1 MGNSRP
7 MTWDELVGEIRNL
20 KQQLNA
26 ANEAKELAEAGLAE
40 AVGALKEFVD
50 RCERGEVRSRYTYGK
65 FKEILQSHAQRG
77 GVKGDG

>member
-1 MGNSRP
+1 MGSSRP

-40 AVGALKEFVD
+40 VWRGQGLRAVPEHV
-50 RCERGEVRSRYTYGK
+50 
-65 FKEILQSHAQRG
+65 G
-77 GVKGDG
+77 GV